1 MNNKM
6 ADDYMDS
13 LIKEIQS
20 LQADL
25 NTSKSRGLELER
37 ENERLN
43 LVLNERIADINAVLD
58 DNESLRAMK
67 LATDVAFV
75 EQRKQIEKYRQAL
88 NRVLGFVVDC
98 PSHQGLED
106 GIRPCDDEYS
116 AGQCN
121 KCWKIALGVQ
131 EDD

>member
-1 MNNKM
+1 MDHCKECH
-6 ADDYMDS
+6 AVKELVDYRDK
-13 LIKEIQS
+13 LQS
-20 LQADL
+20 
-25 NTSKSRGLELER
+25 EC
-37 ENERLN
+37 ERLN

-67 LATDVAFV
+67 LATDLAFM
-75 EQRKQIEKYRQAL
+75 EQSKQMEKYRQAL

-98 PSHQGLED
+98 PSHQGLDD
-106 GIRPCDDEYS
+106 GIRPCSEEHFAVECS
-116 AGQCN
+116 